1 MTQVTDGERTIL
13 HTEGAMRIAEKARR
27 AALAAVG
34 LLAIT
39 LGFSGGEEL
48 PAQPSMQSFSDD
60 FRSAVLNYA
69 HWVIGKINVR
79 GEAFPTSEG
88 LRLTLTV
95 RNITSFFALNVWLN
109 CRIVGDFDAQ
119 IRYSLEDWPYR
130 SGIRLGLGVHPNPL
144 PLGSTSL
151 HGRLGDSRG
160 LRTAIAER
168 ISLEGGVVTNYP
180 SGGEFYAAEMNGREG
195 RLFPTADWEGQL
207 RLTRV
212 GNDFT
217 AWYWDRGGKLWVPT
231 GRWSMN
237 PKVRD
242 DEWLAIQL
250 WGRERSPNITVYVT
264 DFSIRAQQLVGCPS
278 SKGN

>member
-1 MTQVTDGERTIL
+1 MIISMLFVSWG
-13 HTEGAMRIAEKARR
+13 
-27 AALAAVG
+27 AAV
-34 LLAIT
+34 
-39 LGFSGGEEL
+39 
-48 PAQPSMQSFSDD
+48 QQSSQQVFSDA
-60 FRSAVLNYA
+60 FRSDSLDRT

-79 GEAFPTSEG
+79 GGGVAPTKQG
-88 LRLTLTV
+88 LRF
-95 RNITSFFALNVWLN
+95 SFKILQNFGPFYALNVWLN

-119 IRYSLEDWPYR
+119 IRYSLKDWPYR

-151 HGRLGDSRG
+151 HGRLGDSQG

-180 SGGEFYAAEMNGREG
+180 SGGEFYVAEMNGREG

-250 WGRERSPNITVYVT
+250 WGRERSPNITVYMT
-264 DFSIRAQQLVGCPS
+264 DFSIRAQQLVGCP
-278 SKGN
+278 